1 MTEETKVPR
10 QISLKYFRA
19 KFEEQPIIIMLCEE
33 IENRKE
39 YYFKAVDICAAL
51 GLTNVKKVIDKFDED
66 EYEIFLTVNNT
77 DEYYFTDRGVY
88 RLLYTSKK
96 QVVKQ
101 FRKWFGDLIDEI
113 NFHALHRLQ
122 KKNNRRMLKIKIA
135 ANWIYNN
142 LENLHVEKFI
152 IKLLYIITEDKAY
165 YEIEDDETED
175 QEEQQQ
181 GIENQEQQQEHQ
193 NQEEQES

>member
-1 MTEETKVPR
+1 MTEETKAHR

-77 DEYYFTDRGVY
+77 DEYYFTAQGVY

-96 QVVKQ
+96 QIVKQ

-122 KKNNRRMLKIKIA
+122 KKNNRRMLKMKIA

-152 IKLLYIITEDKAY
+152 IKLLYIITENKEY
-165 YEIEDDETED
+165 YEVEELDQELED
-175 QEEQQQ
+175 QEEQVQQ
-181 GIENQEQQQEHQ
+181 VQEEQV
-193 NQEEQES
+193 QEEQEQEQES